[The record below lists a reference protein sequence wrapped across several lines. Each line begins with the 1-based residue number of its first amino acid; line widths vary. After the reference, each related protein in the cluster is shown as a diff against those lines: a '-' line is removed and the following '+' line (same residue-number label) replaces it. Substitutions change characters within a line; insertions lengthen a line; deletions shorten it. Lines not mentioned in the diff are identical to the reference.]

1 MNVSK
6 ASHSS
11 KSTAGMYFSWILLIP
26 SCNLWCWTHPAMHT
40 THYQKNLVLLVLI
53 HCHLNVFVGLFF
65 LWILHSSN
73 CYLWCFSNHK
83 RYLCPSPVSK
93 ADSPLLF
100 SSFTH
105 WTKLITLN
113 HRNEE
118 KGNPCQQL
126 WIPEKFL
133 ACLCTRYKVMK
144 STTIAYKSNVINYII
159 YIYRWCLLLLSFR
172 RVSGLQGCMVVLL
185 TAKNSS

>member
-1 MNVSK
+1 M
-6 ASHSS
+6 
-11 KSTAGMYFSWILLIP
+11 FSVIVERQQGITFIQVY
-26 SCNLWCWTHPAMHT
+26 CR
-40 THYQKNLVLLVLI
+40 YV
-53 HCHLNVFVGLFF
+53 FF
-65 LWILHSSN
+65 LNFTYTKLQFVMLNTPCYAYNTLSKEFGTVCSYSLPSKCICWAVFFFWILHSSN

-83 RYLCPSPVSK
+83 RYMCPSPVSK

-126 WIPEKFL
+126 WIPEKFP
-133 ACLCTRYKVMK
+133 ACFCTRYKAMK
-144 STTIAYKSNVINYII
+144 STAIAYKSNVINYII

-172 RVSGLQGCMVVLL
+172 RVSGLQGCM
-185 TAKNSS
+185 